1 MLKTVMVE
9 ISMLTSTRGIVALVT
24 LLMGNSKLDGR
35 ISRVPRI

>member
-9 ISMLTSTRGIVALVT
+9 ISMLTSARDIIALVT
-24 LLMGNSKLDGR
+24 LLMGNSKLGGP

>member
-9 ISMLTSTRGIVALVT
+9 ISMLTSARHIVALVT